1 MQEHVQER
9 TVAVSVR
16 ALKLG
21 GRGLLKLFGLLIRAH
36 KQMLKDKATSG
47 KMEYKDLVRLG
58 SGVTGQEIHTED
70 TAILDKICRKHG
82 LRYSL
87 RKDITQT
94 PPKWTLWCESKN
106 VEVLQQ
112 VQKELASRLLKKKGK
127 NKDRPS
133 LLEKLKKLK
142 QFVKSANPAKVRN
155 KTQEKTR

>member
-1 MQEHVQER
+1 MQEHIQER

-21 GRGLLKLFGLLIRAH
+21 GRGLLKLLGLLIRAL
-36 KQMLKDKATSG
+36 KQIKQDQKLNG
-47 KMEYKDLVRLG
+47 KIKYKDLVRMG
-58 SGVTGQEIHTED
+58 GGVTGTEVHTED
-70 TAILDKICRKHG
+70 TAILDKICHKHG

-87 RKDITQT
+87 RKDITEH

-112 VQKELASRLLKKKGK
+112 VQKELAAKVMKKKGK

-133 LLEKLKKLK
+133 LLEKLGKLK